1 MRFTGK
7 INAARAIKKLGRMRA
22 LMDADN
28 ESAVRDYGRAAVKL
42 AYNFTPP
49 CNGRRGNTVAGAV
62 RKLRQRIAQD
72 LATNAEP
79 LETEWRR
86 PRGSKGAQPVQV
98 VRIPR
103 GAKIGPFLAVTKKH
117 RSALKRS
124 GVELPYTADAGAH
137 MRANRTQYP
146 LKRGRNAVK
155 LSWRGRR
162 VGTSGASV
170 KREIRRRQLQAGKML
185 AGWNAFADIVGAKK
199 PAAAGQHAGRGFA
212 RRDRRRHAV
221 RITGGNS
228 TQYGRGDLNSI
239 VAKNDAKIKEAVR
252 RMARSRLK
260 QTRRRLK

>member
-7 INAARAIKKLGRMRA
+7 LNAARAIKKLGKMRSV
-22 LMDADN
+22 MDADN

-72 LATNAEP
+72 LATNAQP

-86 PRGSKGAQPVQV
+86 PRGSKGKSPVQV
-98 VRIPR
+98 VKIPK

-117 RSALKRS
+117 RRALMRA
-124 GVELPYTADAGAH
+124 GVELPYTPDAGDH

-162 VGTSGASV
+162 VGTSSASV
-170 KREIRRRQLQAGKML
+170 KREIRRRQQQAGKML
-185 AGWNAFADIVGAKK
+185 AGWNAFADMVGAKK
-199 PAAAGQHAGRGFA
+199 YAAAQQHAGRGFA
-212 RRDRRRHAV
+212 RIDRKRHAV

-228 TQYGRGDLNSI
+228 TKYGRGDLNSI

-260 QTRRRLK
+260 QTRRRMK